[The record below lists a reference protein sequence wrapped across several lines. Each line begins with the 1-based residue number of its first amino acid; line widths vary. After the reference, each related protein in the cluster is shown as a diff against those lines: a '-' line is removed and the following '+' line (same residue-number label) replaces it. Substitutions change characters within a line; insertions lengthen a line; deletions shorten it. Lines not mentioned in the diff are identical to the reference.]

1 MLYGVFFNVLDER
14 KKGMVYGIVGTLL
27 VGFQPIVANS
37 RPMVLDAYIFA
48 AMTCI
53 VETIIF
59 LPLVIKD
66 LFQPFNKH
74 INKESRKH
82 IKTKILNDWRANIK
96 TIIFIGFIFGLN
108 QLLFFIGYELAGA
121 INGSLTQKTTVFFSL
136 IFGYTILKE
145 KIDKR
150 QIFFSIILFLG
161 LFLAITQGKFTLF
174 DYSKTMGVVILLFIT
189 CLWMFGHTITKPL
202 LNRKEVTAGQMVF
215 LRNFLS
221 GIILI
226 STYFIFYPF
235 NSLKL
240 LLIPI
245 NIFFTIAMGAVYG
258 FGLYCWYKTLTY
270 LDVSIATIIFSL
282 TPIVTAL
289 FATFLLN
296 EIFTIFHLIGT
307 AIIVISIIFI
317 MKGRRSKEE

>member
-1 MLYGVFFNVLDER
+1 LFNILDET
-14 KKGMVYGIVGTLL
+14 KKGLVYGIIGTLL

-37 RPMVLDAYIFA
+37 RPVVLDPYIFA

-53 VETIIF
+53 VETVIF
-59 LPLVIKD
+59 LPLVMKD
-66 LFQPFNKH
+66 LFQPFNKQ
-74 INKESRKH
+74 ITREIRKNNA
-82 IKTKILNDWRANIK
+82 KKILNNWRVNLK
-96 TIIFIGFIFGLN
+96 TLIFIGFIFGLN

-145 KIDKR
+145 RIDKR

-174 DYSKTMGVVILLFIT
+174 NSSTMMGVIILLFIT

-235 NSLKL
+235 NSLNL

-245 NIFFTIAMGAVYG
+245 NMLFTIAMGAVYG

-307 AIIVISIIFI
+307 VIIVISIIFI

>member
-1 MLYGVFFNVLDER
+1 MDET
-14 KKGMVYGIVGTLL
+14 KKGLVYGIVGTLL

-37 RPMVLDAYIFA
+37 RPAVLDAYIFA

-66 LFQPFNKH
+66 LLQPFNKQ
-74 INKESRKH
+74 ITREIRRYNAK
-82 IKTKILNDWRANIK
+82 KILNNWRANLK
-96 TIIFIGFIFGLN
+96 TLIFIGFIFGLN
-108 QLLFFIGYELAGA
+108 QLLFFIGYQLAGA

-145 KIDKR
+145 QIDKR

-161 LFLAITQGKFTLF
+161 LFLAITQGKFTLLN
-174 DYSKTMGVVILLFIT
+174 SSTMVGVIVLLFIT
-189 CLWMFGHTITKPL
+189 CLWMFGHTITKPI
-202 LNRKEVTAGQMVF
+202 LNRKEVTASQMVF

-240 LLIPI
+240 LLLPL
-245 NIFFTIAMGAVYG
+245 NMFYTVAMGAVYG

-307 AIIVISIIFI
+307 VIIVFSIIFI
-317 MKGRRSKEE
+317 MKGKKSKEE

>member
-1 MLYGVFFNVLDER
+1 VDET
-14 KKGMVYGIVGTLL
+14 KKGLVYGIVGTLL

-37 RPMVLDAYIFA
+37 RPAVLDAYIFA

-66 LFQPFNKH
+66 LLQPFNKQ
-74 INKESRKH
+74 ITREIRKYNA
-82 IKTKILNDWRANIK
+82 KKILNNWRANLK
-96 TIIFIGFIFGLN
+96 TLIFIGFIFGLN
-108 QLLFFIGYELAGA
+108 QLLFFIGYQLAGA

-145 KIDKR
+145 QIDKR

-161 LFLAITQGKFTLF
+161 LFLAITQGKFTLLN
-174 DYSKTMGVVILLFIT
+174 SSTMVGVIVLLFIT
-189 CLWMFGHTITKPL
+189 CLWMFGHTITKPI
-202 LNRKEVTAGQMVF
+202 LNRKEVTASQMVF

-240 LLIPI
+240 LLLPL
-245 NIFFTIAMGAVYG
+245 NMFYTVAMGAVYG

-307 AIIVISIIFI
+307 VIIVFSIIFI
-317 MKGRRSKEE
+317 MKGKKSK

>member
-1 MLYGVFFNVLDER
+1 L
-14 KKGMVYGIVGTLL
+14 I
-27 VGFQPIVANS
+27 GFQPIVANS
-37 RPMVLDAYIFA
+37 RPIVLDAYIFA

-66 LFQPFNKH
+66 LFHPFNKR
-74 INKESRKH
+74 ITSN
-82 IKTKILNDWRANIK
+82 IKKNNAKKILNNWRANLK

-145 KIDKR
+145 QIDKK

-161 LFLAITQGKFTLF
+161 LFIAITQGKFTLF
-174 DYSKTMGVVILLFIT
+174 NSSKMMGVIILLFIT
-189 CLWMFGHTITKPL
+189 CLWMFGHTITKPI
-202 LNRKEVTAGQMVF
+202 LNRKEVTASQMVF
-215 LRNFLS
+215 LRNSLS

-235 NSLKL
+235 SSLKL
-240 LLIPI
+240 LLIPV
-245 NIFFTIAMGAVYG
+245 NMFFTIAMGAVYG
-258 FGLYCWYKTLTY
+258 FGLYCWYKTLSY
-270 LDVSIATIIFSL
+270 LDVSIATIILSL
-282 TPIVTAL
+282 TPIITAI

-296 EIFTIFHLIGT
+296 ETFTIFHLIGT
-307 AIIVISIIFI
+307 AIVVLSIIFI
-317 MKGRRSKEE
+317 MKGKKSKQG

>member
-1 MLYGVFFNVLDER
+1 VDET
-14 KKGMVYGIVGTLL
+14 KKGLVYGIVGTLL

-37 RPMVLDAYIFA
+37 RPAVLDAYIFA

-66 LFQPFNKH
+66 LLQPFNKQ
-74 INKESRKH
+74 ITREIRKYNA
-82 IKTKILNDWRANIK
+82 KKILNNWRANLK
-96 TIIFIGFIFGLN
+96 TLIFIGFIFGLN
-108 QLLFFIGYELAGA
+108 QLLFFIGYQLAGA

-145 KIDKR
+145 QIDKR

-161 LFLAITQGKFTLF
+161 LFLAITQGKFTLLN
-174 DYSKTMGVVILLFIT
+174 SSTMVGVIVLLFIT
-189 CLWMFGHTITKPL
+189 CLWMFGHTITKPI
-202 LNRKEVTAGQMVF
+202 LNRKEVTASQMVF

-240 LLIPI
+240 LLLPL
-245 NIFFTIAMGAVYG
+245 NMFYTVAMGAVYG

-307 AIIVISIIFI
+307 VIIVFSIIFI
-317 MKGRRSKEE
+317 MKGKKSTED

>member
-1 MLYGVFFNVLDER
+1 MLYGFLFHVLDES
-14 KKGMVYGIVGTLL
+14 KKGLVYGIVGTLL

-37 RPMVLDAYIFA
+37 RPAVLDAYFFA
-48 AMTCI
+48 ALTCI

-66 LFQPFNKH
+66 LLQPFNKK
-74 INKESRKH
+74 ITSESRK
-82 IKTKILNDWRANIK
+82 KNAKRILNDWKANLK

-108 QLLFFIGYELAGA
+108 QLLFFIGYEFAGA

-161 LFLAITQGKFTLF
+161 LFIAITQGKFTLF
-174 DYSKTMGVVILLFIT
+174 NYSKMMGVIILLFIT

-202 LNRKEVTAGQMVF
+202 LNRKEVTASQMVF
-215 LRNFLS
+215 LRNSLS
-221 GIILI
+221 GLILI

-235 NSLKL
+235 SSLKL
-240 LLIPI
+240 LLLPI
-245 NIFFTIAMGAVYG
+245 NMFFTIAMGAVYG
-258 FGLYCWYKTLTY
+258 FGLYCWYKTLSY
-270 LDVSIATIIFSL
+270 LDVSIATIIFAL

-307 AIIVISIIFI
+307 VIIVFSIIFI
-317 MKGRRSKEE
+317 MKGKRSKED

>member
-1 MLYGVFFNVLDER
+1 MDET
-14 KKGMVYGIVGTLL
+14 KKGLVYGIVGTLL

-37 RPMVLDAYIFA
+37 RPAVLDAYIFA

-66 LFQPFNKH
+66 LLQPFNKQ
-74 INKESRKH
+74 ITREIRKYNA
-82 IKTKILNDWRANIK
+82 KKILNNWRANLK
-96 TIIFIGFIFGLN
+96 TLIFIGFIFGLN
-108 QLLFFIGYELAGA
+108 QLLFFIGYQLAGA

-145 KIDKR
+145 QIDKR

-161 LFLAITQGKFTLF
+161 LFLAITQGKFTLLN
-174 DYSKTMGVVILLFIT
+174 SSTMVGVIVLLFIT
-189 CLWMFGHTITKPL
+189 CLWMFGHTITKPI
-202 LNRKEVTAGQMVF
+202 LNRKEVTASQMVF

-240 LLIPI
+240 LLLPL
-245 NIFFTIAMGAVYG
+245 NMFYTVAMGAVYG

-307 AIIVISIIFI
+307 VIIVFSIIFI
-317 MKGRRSKEE
+317 MKGKKSKEE